1 MSLCVPKDVHLH
13 YFGFWKI
20 ASLSLTVPR
29 FGRALSTF
37 LSGLVVEMVGV
48 VVVVEVVEVV
58 GVVVWV
64 GVVEVVGIVVWVGVV
79 EVVGVVEMVEG

>member
-1 MSLCVPKDVHLH
+1 MCVSTVELCVPKDVHFH

-58 GVVVWV
+58 VWVVVWV
-64 GVVEVVGIVVWVGVV
+64 GVVEVV
-79 EVVGVVEMVEG
+79 EG